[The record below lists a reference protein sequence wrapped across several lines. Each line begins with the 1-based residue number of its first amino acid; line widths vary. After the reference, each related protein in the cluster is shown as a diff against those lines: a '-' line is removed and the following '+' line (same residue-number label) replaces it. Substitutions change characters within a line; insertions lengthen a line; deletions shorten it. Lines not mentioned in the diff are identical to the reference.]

1 MSPRTVYF
9 SSAVF
14 EFLRDLRENN
24 NREWFTDNKDRYI
37 DEVREPAQRFI
48 SDFGPRLS
56 NISPHFR
63 ADPRPNG
70 GSLFRIYRDV
80 RFSKD
85 KSPYKTHTGIQ
96 FRHKQGKDV
105 HAPGFYLHLEPDECF
120 AGLGIY
126 HPDGAALAQI
136 RQALVDEPAR
146 WKRARD
152 GKRLREH
159 FELGGESLKR
169 APKGYE
175 PDHPLIEDLKRK
187 DFVAFAPLTQKQVTA
202 PDFSDRYA
210 EMCKAGSGFIKFL
223 CEAVGVPF

>member
-1 MSPRTVYF
+1 MSPQGPYF
-9 SSAVF
+9 SPAVF
-14 EFLRDLRENN
+14 KFLRDLRENN
-24 NREWFTDNKDRYI
+24 NREWFTGNKDRYI
-37 DEVREPAQRFI
+37 DDVREPAQRFI

-56 NISPHFR
+56 KISPHFR

-80 RFSKD
+80 RFAKD
-85 KSPYKTHTGIQ
+85 KSPYKIYTGIQ
-96 FRHKQGKDV
+96 FRHKHGKDV
-105 HAPGFYLHLEPDECF
+105 HAPGFYLHLEPDQSF

-126 HPDGAALAQI
+126 HPDGPALAKI

-159 FELGGESLKR
+159 FEQGGESLKR
-169 APKGYE
+169 APKGYDPE
-175 PDHPLIEDLKRK
+175 HPLIEDLKRK
-187 DFVAFAPLTQKQVTA
+187 DFIVFAQLNQKQITA
-202 PDFSDRYA
+202 PDFLERYA
-210 EMCKAGSGFIKFL
+210 EMCKAGSGYIKFL